1 MHYAA
6 VKPARPL
13 FANNTLSRGNPSKP
27 PVKNSDTDSLLN
39 IVRTRRSVRVYKSG
53 KVSDEQL
60 DSILEA
66 ARWAPSGANTQPWEF
81 VITRDRKKM
90 KRVREI
96 YDAEWRQRKRE
107 DPVNYKGLK
116 KDYVGDVSVLVLVCG
131 DARTQRVY
139 LTTRQSGDRE
149 KLFQA
154 SVANAV
160 QQMMLAAAS
169 MKLGTVWVS
178 VREEVE
184 PELRTLFGVPPELRA
199 PEATLVG
206 VGSPWEA
213 VCHAAETRHVDL
225 VVVGSHGYRGI
236 DRVLG
241 TTAAKIVNHAPCS
254 VLVVR
259 PPKA

>member
-1 MHYAA
+1 M
-6 VKPARPL
+6 
-13 FANNTLSRGNPSKP
+13 
-27 PVKNSDTDSLLN
+27 KNSDTDSLLN

-66 ARWAPSGANTQPWEF
+66 ARWAPSGAHTQPWEF

-178 VREEVE
+178 VREEIE
-184 PELRTLFGVPPELRA
+184 PELRTLFGVPPELRLLWVV
-199 PEATLVG
+199 PIG
-206 VGSPWEA
+206 
-213 VCHAAETRHVDL
+213 HAR
-225 VVVGSHGYRGI
+225 SW
-236 DRVLG
+236 
-241 TTAAKIVNHAPCS
+241 
-254 VLVVR
+254 
-259 PPKA
+259 PKAKPRRKISAFVHREKYDPAKLRCDTDIHAWPKS